1 MIRVDPAS
9 VTTDPAPLPARVLID
24 QQLVMLTRLAEIGME
39 IAEEAGRQA
48 TGGAAHAPEGTPMP
62 DPALAYTRVARA
74 VRMTIALQ
82 WRLMDGLAA
91 LDRGGKVTRAERRAR
106 LGRLVERA
114 CEAEHAEGDE
124 TEHLRHEARERLAD
138 ADIDAEIDDL
148 TFAEVVARICGDLGL
163 SPERTARIVAAA
175 EEAGDAS
182 PAAVRPPGGPGL
194 LRPRPVGARRGAR
207 TRAPPA

>member
-9 VTTDPAPLPARVLID
+9 VATDPAPLPARALID

-48 TGGAAHAPEGTPMP
+48 TGRAPAEGTPMP

-82 WRLMDGLAA
+82 SRLMDGLAA

-114 CEAEHAEGDE
+114 CEAEPAEGDE
-124 TEHLRHEARERLAD
+124 AEHLRHEARERLAE

-175 EEAGDAS
+175 EEAGEAS

-194 LRPRPVGARRGAR
+194 LPPRPVGARRGAR